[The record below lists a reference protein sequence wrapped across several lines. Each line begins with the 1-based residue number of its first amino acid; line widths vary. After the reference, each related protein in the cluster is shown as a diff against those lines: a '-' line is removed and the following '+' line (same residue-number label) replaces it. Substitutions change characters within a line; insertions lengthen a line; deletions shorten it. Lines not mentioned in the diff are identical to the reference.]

1 MHRYHSLTQVPA
13 DFGPSV
19 VTVGNFDGV
28 HRGHQEV
35 LKKLVHMGAER
46 GMQSVVMTF
55 DPHPAE
61 VHHPEIH
68 RGKIMGT
75 RDKLDAMD
83 ALGLDAVL
91 VQEYTVDFAA
101 QSPEQFVSEF
111 LCAGLHAK
119 CVVVGADTRFG
130 HHNAGDVHVLHEL
143 GERLGFEV
151 VVVADLE
158 GELLG
163 VNTDRRISS
172 TWIRE
177 LLSGGDVAEAA
188 AMLGRPHRVRGTVVH
203 GMARGRELGFP
214 TANLD
219 SAADGYVP
227 EDGVYAGWLHD
238 APGHRWP
245 VAVSVGSNPTFD
257 GVARVVEAHV
267 IDRPVERV
275 EDFDLYGQEVVVE
288 FVQRL
293 RGMVAY
299 EGVEKLVEQMSKDVQ
314 QTRTILAKVR

>member
-1 MHRYHSLTQVPA
+1 MHRFHSLTEVPE
-13 DFGPSV
+13 DFGPSI

-35 LKKLVHMGAER
+35 LRKLADKAREAGCQA
-46 GMQSVVMTF
+46 VVLTF

-61 VHHPEIH
+61 VHRPEKH

-75 RDKLDAMD
+75 QDKLDAMEK
-83 ALGLDAVL
+83 LGLDAVL
-91 VQEYTVDFAA
+91 VQHYDLDFAA
-101 QSPEQFVSEF
+101 QSAEEFVVDY
-111 LCAGLHAK
+111 LRKGLRAQ

-130 HHNAGDVHVLHEL
+130 HGNSGDVNVLRQL
-143 GERLGFEV
+143 GQDHGFDV
-151 VVVADLE
+151 VVVEDLE
-158 GELLG
+158 GVLPGEG
-163 VNTDRRISS
+163 TDRRVSS

-177 LLSGGDVAEAA
+177 LLADGQVAQAA
-188 AMLGRPHRVRGTVVH
+188 SMLGRPHRVRGTVVH
-203 GMARGRELGFP
+203 GAARGRELGFP

-219 SAADGYVP
+219 SQGDGYVP
-227 EDGVYAGWLHD
+227 ADGVYAGWLLDEHE
-238 APGHRWP
+238 HRWP

-257 GVARVVEAHV
+257 GVSRVVEAHV

-288 FVQRL
+288 FVERL

-299 EGVEKLVEQMSKDVQ
+299 EGVEKLIEQMRRDVD
-314 QTRTILAKVR
+314 QTRDILRGA

>member
-1 MHRYHSLTQVPA
+1 MHRYHSLTEVPE

-35 LKKLVHMGAER
+35 LKKLVEMAREQQR
-46 GMQSVVMTF
+46 QAVVLTF

-61 VHHPEIH
+61 VHRPETH

-75 RDKLDAMD
+75 RDKLDAME

-91 VQEYTVDFAA
+91 VQHYNLDFAG
-101 QSPEQFVSEF
+101 QSPEQFVTDF
-111 LCAGLHAK
+111 LRAGLHAE

-130 HHNAGDVHVLHEL
+130 HENSGDVNVLRSL
-143 GERLGFEV
+143 GEQQGFDV
-151 VVVADLE
+151 VVVEDLE
-158 GELLG
+158 GELVG
-163 VNTDRRISS
+163 EDSDRRISS

-177 LLSGGDVAEAA
+177 LLSRGEVAESA

-203 GMARGRELGFP
+203 GAARGRELGFP

-219 SAADGYVP
+219 SEADGYVP
-227 EDGVYAGWLHD
+227 DDGVYAGWLHD
-238 APGHRWP
+238 ATDRRWP
-245 VAVSVGSNPTFD
+245 VAVSVGSNPTFE
-257 GVARVVEAHV
+257 GVSRVVEAHV

-299 EGVEKLVEQMSKDVQ
+299 EGVEKLIEQMTKDVEQ
-314 QTRTILAKVR
+314 TRQILKAS

>member
-1 MHRYHSLTQVPA
+1 MHRYHSLTQVSE

-35 LKKLVHMGAER
+35 LRKLVEMAREQNR
-46 GMQSVVMTF
+46 QAVVLTF

-61 VHHPEIH
+61 VHRPETH

-75 RDKLDAMD
+75 RDKLDAME

-91 VQEYTVDFAA
+91 VQHYDLDFAA
-101 QSPEQFVSEF
+101 QSPEQFVTDF
-111 LCAGLHAK
+111 LRTGLRAD

-130 HHNAGDVHVLHEL
+130 HGNSGDVEVLRDL
-143 GERLGFEV
+143 GRQQGFEV

-158 GELLG
+158 GELVG
-163 VNTDRRISS
+163 EHTDRRISS

-177 LLSGGDVAEAA
+177 LLARGEVAEASV
-188 AMLGRPHRVRGTVVH
+188 MLGRPHRVRGTVVH
-203 GMARGRELGFP
+203 GAARGRELGFP

-219 SAADGYVP
+219 SEADGYVP
-227 EDGVYAGWLHD
+227 DDGVYAGWLHD
-238 APGHRWP
+238 AQDRRWP

-299 EGVEKLVEQMSKDVQ
+299 EGVEKLIEQMTKDVEQ
-314 QTRTILAKVR
+314 TRELLAET

>member
-1 MHRYHSLTQVPA
+1 MHRFHSLNEIPG
-13 DFGPSV
+13 DFRSSV

-35 LKKLVHMGAER
+35 LRKLVER
-46 GMQSVVMTF
+46 ARAQDRQAVVMTF

-61 VHHPEIH
+61 VHRPETH

-75 RDKLDAMD
+75 RDKLDAME

-91 VQEYTVDFAA
+91 VQHYDLDFAA
-101 QSPEQFVSEF
+101 QSPEQFVVDF
-111 LCAGLHAK
+111 LCGSLNAG

-130 HHNAGDVHVLHEL
+130 HGNTGDVTVLKEL
-143 GERLGFEV
+143 GQRKGFDV
-151 VVVADLE
+151 VVVEDLE
-158 GELLG
+158 GDLPGED
-163 VNTDRRISS
+163 TERRMSS

-177 LLSGGDVAEAA
+177 LLVRGEVAQAA
-188 AMLGRPHRVRGTVVH
+188 TMLGRPHRVRGTVVH
-203 GMARGRELGFP
+203 GAARGRELGFP

-219 SAADGYVP
+219 SEADGYVP
-227 EDGVYAGWLHD
+227 ADGVYAGWLTD
-238 APGHRWP
+238 VRGRRWP
-245 VAVSVGSNPTFD
+245 VAVSVGSNPTFE
-257 GVARVVEAHV
+257 GVSRVVEAHV

-299 EGVEKLVEQMSKDVQ
+299 EGVEKLIDQMTKDVD
-314 QTRTILAKVR
+314 QTREILAEV